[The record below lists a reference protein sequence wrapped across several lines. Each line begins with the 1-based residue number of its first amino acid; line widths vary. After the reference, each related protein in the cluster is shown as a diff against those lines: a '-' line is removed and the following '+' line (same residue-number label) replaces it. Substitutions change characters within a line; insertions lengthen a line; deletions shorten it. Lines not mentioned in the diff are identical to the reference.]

1 MRGPRCGTVPR
12 AEQGVKD
19 PDHAVN
25 MWTKPCL
32 RGYSTRV
39 LVRIL
44 IVAGIALVMGL
55 VLWLIIRRA
64 TAAQEPAPRPQP
76 RSSMG
81 PGPRQVSA
89 PSLSGSGAVPSVSA
103 DSLAAQLNWLV
114 GIAGDVQ
121 GKTFHVANRI
131 ATIGRGLGN
140 FIQTTDPDASRVHCQ
155 FMPVPGGLQI
165 KDMESSNGT
174 YVNGQQISVK
184 LLSDGDQVRIG
195 KAVFVY
201 RARGDFGV
209 DHSLQRKVAGASA
222 AKATQMG
229 GIGDLRTMLIQAM
242 QKANGNIVVA
252 AQNMGMQPQHLA
264 SMLQQYKISPN
275 DYGGPPQAG

>member
-1 MRGPRCGTVPR
+1 MRPG
-12 AEQGVKD
+12 
-19 PDHAVN
+19 
-25 MWTKPCL
+25 
-32 RGYSTRV
+32 
-39 LVRIL
+39 
-44 IVAGIALVMGL
+44 
-55 VLWLIIRRA
+55 
-64 TAAQEPAPRPQP
+64 PAP
-76 RSSMG
+76 G
-81 PGPRQVSA
+81 PHQASA
-89 PSLSGSGAVPSVSA
+89 PSLSGSGSIPAVSSE
-103 DSLAAQLNWLV
+103 SLAAQLNWLV

-121 GKTFHVANRI
+121 GKTFHVANRT

-165 KDMESSNGT
+165 KDMDSSNGT
-174 YVNGQQISVK
+174 FVNGEQISVR
-184 LLSDGDQVRIG
+184 LLKDGDQVRIG

-242 QKANGNIVVA
+242 QKANGNIVEA

-264 SMLQQYKISPN
+264 SMLQQYKVSPT
-275 DYGGPPQAG
+275 DYGGPTQSG